1 MGNRGVKRIIIIDLL
16 RLYIISKSIMY
27 NKIRGQIVIKMR
39 IISYE
44 IVWAVERNAPNMLN
58 FLLEVQP
65 LTIKKYTEILII
77 VNKVNVTTLLLICE
91 KINGVITQITV

>member
-27 NKIRGQIVIKMR
+27 NKIRGQIVIKIR